1 MPVTVT
7 AVPVVVPGEG
17 WGDLVNPFTALGNAA
32 GKVAADAWT
41 AAMLSFWNAGLWFL
55 QLVLGFIDTFLTPDL
70 RESGPVGATYRTT
83 FWVAVTL
90 VVALTV
96 VQSGVAAF
104 RRDGRSVARLLVG
117 SAQFVMVWAAWVSY
131 VLVLLYACS
140 GLTTAIMAATMGVDT
155 WAAWQPWGQISVED
169 LSDGTLATVL
179 GVMGFVVLFAAIGHL
194 VVMLTRAAALVI
206 LTATAPIAAA
216 GLVSEVGQSWFWKSV
231 RWTHAAAFTP
241 PLMALVIGAGTQ
253 LTTAV
258 VTQEDSSLSAAIGTA
273 VPGVML
279 LLVSTFAPLA
289 LFKLLAFVDPGTSSG
304 AAMRSGMAAV
314 GGVQGL
320 LGGGAATSGGGAASS
335 TDGTGRS
342 SGEST
347 GEDATSARFAHS
359 MGGLL
364 GAVTGPV
371 GAAASTVLN
380 GAASIGTTG
389 AAVTADTTNLMGV
402 GHNTYVPDFTSSRRG
417 RVQGPADSNAPDV
430 RGDTPGAGSPSP
442 TQPVPPVAPGPGAP
456 PAAAAGAGGGAGAA
470 AGAGGAAAAGAGGAA
485 AAVPIVP
492 V

>member
-1 MPVTVT
+1 MPVTVWSVT
-7 AVPVVVPGEG
+7 ATLPVEG

-41 AAMLSFWNAGLWFL
+41 AAMLAFWNAGLWFL

-70 RESGPVGATYRTT
+70 RESGPVGATYRAT
-83 FWVAVTL
+83 FWVAATL

-140 GLTTAIMAATMGVDT
+140 GLTKALMQATMGVDS
-155 WAAWQPWGQISVED
+155 WAAWQPWGQVSVED

-241 PLMALVIGAGTQ
+241 PLMALVIGAGSQ

-258 VTQEDSSLSAAIGTA
+258 VTQDAASLSSAIGTA

-304 AAMRSGMAAV
+304 AAMRSGMATV

-320 LGGGAATSGGGAASS
+320 LGGGSTTSGSGAASS
-335 TDGTGRS
+335 TDGTGRA

-359 MGGLL
+359 VGGLL
-364 GAVTGPV
+364 GAVGGPV
-371 GAAASTVLN
+371 GAVASTVL
-380 GAASIGTTG
+380 GAAAAVGTAG
-389 AAVTADTTNLMGV
+389 AAVAADTGNQMGV
-402 GHNTYVPDFTSSRRG
+402 GHNTYVPDFTGSRRSS
-417 RVQGPADSNAPDV
+417 QGPADSNAPDV
-430 RGDTPGAGSPSP
+430 RGDTGDACGAGSTPTPTPAPGAPGAGA
-442 TQPVPPVAPGPGAP
+442 PPP

-470 AGAGGAAAAGAGGAA
+470 AGAGGAAAA
-485 AAVPIVP
+485 VPIVP

>member
-1 MPVTVT
+1 MTAMPLTV
-7 AVPVVVPGEG
+7 ADVPAVVPGEG

-117 SAQFVMVWAAWVSY
+117 CAQFVMVWAAWVSY

-140 GLTTAIMAATMGVDT
+140 GLTKAIMAATMGVDT
-155 WAAWQPWGQISVED
+155 WAAWQPWGEVSVED

-194 VVMLTRAAALVI
+194 VVMLTRAAALVV

-258 VTQEDSSLSAAIGTA
+258 VTQGDASLSAAIGTA

-320 LGGGAATSGGGAASS
+320 LGGGTATSGGGAASS
-335 TDGTGRS
+335 TDSTGRA

-359 MGGLL
+359 VGGLL
-364 GAVTGPV
+364 GAVAGPV
-371 GAAASTVLN
+371 GAAASTALSA
-380 GAASIGTTG
+380 AASIGTTG

-402 GHNTYVPDFTSSRRG
+402 GHNTYVPDFTRSRRG
-417 RVQGPADSNAPDV
+417 NGQGGADSNAPDV
-430 RGDTPGAGSPSP
+430 RGDTPGDGTPP
-442 TQPVPPVAPGPGAP
+442 TMTPPVPSVSPGAGAP
-456 PAAAAGAGGGAGAA
+456 PAAASGAGGGAGV
-470 AGAGGAAAAGAGGAA
+470 AAGAGGAA

>member
-1 MPVTVT
+1 MTAMPLTV
-7 AVPVVVPGEG
+7 ADVPVVVPGEG

-117 SAQFVMVWAAWVSY
+117 CAQFVMVWAAWVSY

-140 GLTTAIMAATMGVDT
+140 GLTKAIMAATMGVDT
-155 WAAWQPWGQISVED
+155 WAAWQPWGEVSVED

-194 VVMLTRAAALVI
+194 VVMLTRAAALVV

-258 VTQEDSSLSAAIGTA
+258 VTDESASLSSAIGTA

-279 LLVSTFAPLA
+279 LLVSTFAPLS

-320 LGGGAATSGGGAASS
+320 LGGGAAATGGGSGAASS
-335 TDGTGRS
+335 TDSTGRAS
-342 SGEST
+342 AEST
-347 GEDATSARFAHS
+347 GEDATGARFAHS

-364 GAVTGPV
+364 GAVAGPV
-371 GAAASTVLN
+371 GAAASTALSA
-380 GAASIGTTG
+380 AASIGTTG

-417 RVQGPADSNAPDV
+417 NGQGGADSTAPDV
-430 RGDTPGAGSPSP
+430 RGDTPGAGTP
-442 TQPVPPVAPGPGAP
+442 TSTTPPVPSAAPAAGAS
-456 PAAAAGAGGGAGAA
+456 PAAASGAGGG
-470 AGAGGAAAAGAGGAA
+470 GAGAAAGAGGAA